1 MLPEWAQTLSFI
13 NPIYYMINGIRYTV
27 LGVSDSNVHI
37 SFIMAIILTVGFTL
51 AAILLMQSG
60 KKIKQ

>member
-1 MLPEWAQTLSFI
+1 MLPGWAQSLSFA
-13 NPIYYMINGIRYTV
+13 NPIYYMINGIRHTI
-27 LGVSDSNVHI
+27 LGVSDSPVTI
-37 SFIMAIILTVGFTL
+37 SYAMAIILTGVFTV